1 MKLSFFYRPLMALFA
16 VGIALHLPA
25 QQVPAAASQ
34 MAAHGHL
41 ILVLPFENH
50 SADANI
56 DWMSESMPEI
66 IDRRLESAGFLP
78 IGREDRLYAL
88 DHLGLPPGF
97 RPSRAS
103 TIRLAQNLDADS
115 VIIGTYTSNGSRLTI
130 NARILDINAMRLN
143 APVEAQVDMPR
154 LLDGINSL
162 SWRLVR
168 QIAPAYPVAQQ
179 TFVAADAAL
188 PLGAFENYIRGLVEN
203 TPTERAK
210 HLQEA
215 VRIDPTYY
223 AAWRALG
230 RLYFHQQ
237 EYELAASA
245 FGKIPNSDSG
255 ALDAAFDRGLASFY
269 TGNYVQA
276 EESFAF
282 VAMQLPLSEVIN
294 NQGVAASRRNRDA
307 RALFQ
312 QAITADPQD
321 PDYHFNLALAL
332 RRRNDIP
339 GAMHEAGECL
349 KLRPLD
355 TEAQALLAS
364 LQSTATNTAVKTNTS
379 AAPTASPEG
388 PLERIER
395 TYNETAFRQAA
406 YEIEQ
411 MEAMKLAN
419 QPAAARS
426 AALTKAGVL
435 YLNSGLL
442 LEAERQFQNAI
453 AADSSDAAAHAGLAE
468 VRERSGD
475 AKNAR
480 LEAQQSLQ
488 LKPNAD
494 AHVVLARLDLQ
505 SGQLSSAAGEV
516 KPGAAT
522 RSKERRRARLAP
534 GATIKGSAGAVKNR
548 NRSRAVVT
556 FLILSLAFVSC
567 AQFLPCRR
575 SAGCRPASERHDSTD
590 QRRIPRSRSKT
601 RGRYS
606 RGSNPHRTQY
616 PWRPAGNDARDGSA
630 DSGFRDSCDRI
641 CGALR

>member
-1 MKLSFFYRPLMALFA
+1 MVIFA

-25 QQVPAAASQ
+25 QQVPAAASP

-41 ILVLPFENH
+41 ILVLPFENR
-50 SADANI
+50 SGDANI

-66 IDRRLESAGFLP
+66 INRRLESAGILP

-88 DHLGLPPGF
+88 DHLGLPPNF
-97 RPSRAS
+97 HPSRAS

-115 VIIGTYTSNGSRLTI
+115 VIIGTYTSNGARLTI
-130 NARILDINAMRLN
+130 SARILDVNGLSLS
-143 APVEAQVDMPR
+143 APVEAQVDLPR

-162 SWRLVR
+162 AWQLVR
-168 QIAPAYPVAQQ
+168 RIDPAYPVAEQ
-179 TFVAADAAL
+179 TFVAADARL
-188 PLGAFENYIRGLVEN
+188 PLSAFENYIRGLVEK
-203 TPTERAK
+203 TPGERAK

-215 VRIDPTYY
+215 VRIDPAYY
-223 AAWRALG
+223 PAWLALG
-230 RLYFHQQ
+230 RLYFREQ

-245 FGKIPNSDSG
+245 FGKIPNSHSG

-276 EESFAF
+276 EQSFAF

-294 NQGVAASRRNRDA
+294 NQGVATSRRNLDA
-307 RALFQ
+307 AALFQ
-312 QAITADPQD
+312 QAVTADPQD

-339 GAMHEAGECL
+339 GAMHEVGECL
-349 KLRPLD
+349 KLRPQD
-355 TEAQALLAS
+355 AEAQALLGS
-364 LQSTATNTAVKTNTS
+364 LQSAATNTAVKTNAS
-379 AAPTASPEG
+379 AAPAASSEG
-388 PLERIER
+388 PLERIKR

-426 AALTKAGVL
+426 AALTEAGVR

-453 AADSSDAAAHAGLAE
+453 AADSADAAAHAGLAE

-475 AKNAR
+475 AANAR
-480 LEAQQSLQ
+480 LEAKQALL

-505 SGQLSSAAGEV
+505 GNQLSSAAGEV
-516 KPGAAT
+516 SQALQLDPKNAAALGL
-522 RSKERRRARLAP
+522 RQALQSK
-534 GATIKGSAGAVKNR
+534 GQQV
-548 NRSRAVVT
+548 
-556 FLILSLAFVSC
+556 
-567 AQFLPCRR
+567 Q
-575 SAGCRPASERHDSTD
+575 
-590 QRRIPRSRSKT
+590 
-601 RGRYS
+601 
-606 RGSNPHRTQY
+606 
-616 PWRPAGNDARDGSA
+616 
-630 DSGFRDSCDRI
+630 
-641 CGALR
+641 